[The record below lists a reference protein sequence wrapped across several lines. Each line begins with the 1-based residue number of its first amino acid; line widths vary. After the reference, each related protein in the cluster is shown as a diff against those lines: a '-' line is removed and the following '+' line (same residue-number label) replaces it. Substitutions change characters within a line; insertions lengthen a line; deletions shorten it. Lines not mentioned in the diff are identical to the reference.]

1 MLPVDKCKDP
11 NWNFMEEYIKER
23 ENKQRNDLKE
33 YYKSRLLDLVVCPEV
48 LTDVEWKE
56 IFIEEVAEI
65 CS

>member
-33 YYKSRLLDLVVCPEV
+33 YYKSRLLDLVV
-48 LTDVEWKE
+48 
-56 IFIEEVAEI
+56 
-65 CS
+65 